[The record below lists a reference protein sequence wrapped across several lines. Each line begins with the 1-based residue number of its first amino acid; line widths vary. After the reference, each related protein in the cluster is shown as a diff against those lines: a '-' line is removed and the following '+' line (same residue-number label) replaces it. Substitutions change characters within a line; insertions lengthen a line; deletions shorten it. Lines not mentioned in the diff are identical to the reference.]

1 MFVLQYL
8 KWFTSFYQVSFN
20 MEKEIIANALSKYA
34 NSDIIKRVYPM
45 IDRIEIVHVYDNKHF
60 EGYDLD
66 ILIYLND
73 PDINKNNMY
82 TKNFDPHWLV
92 SHHLKKLS
100 KYLGID
106 IHNIG
111 FELYNANGE
120 LILNWT

>member
-1 MFVLQYL
+1 MD
-8 KWFTSFYQVSFN
+8 
-20 MEKEIIANALSKYA
+20 KEIVSKALSKYA
-34 NSDIIKRVYPM
+34 NSDIIKSVYPM

-73 PDINKNNMY
+73 PDIDKNNMY
-82 TKNFDPHWLV
+82 IKEFDPHWLT
-92 SHHLKKLS
+92 SHYLKSFS
-100 KYLGID
+100 KYLGVD

-111 FELYNANGE
+111 FELYDANGE

>member
-1 MFVLQYL
+1 
-8 KWFTSFYQVSFN
+8 
-20 MEKEIIANALSKYA
+20 MEKEIVSKALSKYA
-34 NSDIIKRVYPM
+34 NSDIIKSVYPM
-45 IDRIEIVHVYDNKHF
+45 IDHIKIVDVYDNKHF
-60 EGYDLD
+60 IGYN
-66 ILIYLND
+66 IKIKIYLND

-82 TKNFDPHWLV
+82 TKKFDPHWLV

-100 KYLGID
+100 NYLGID